1 MIKLSHISWNLAGLL
16 LPLLVAAITVPAL
29 LSSLGQERF
38 GLLALVWG
46 IVGYAG
52 SLDLGLGRALTQY
65 VATLPTEQWRLEVR
79 SVLKTTSA
87 LTFFSGLVFG
97 LLLCV
102 AASGNVQ
109 QWFNTTTVTAS
120 ELQTVILLVAF
131 VLPVQAMSATY
142 RGLCEASQ
150 RFKGINIMRILLG
163 VVTFAG
169 PGVALWFS
177 EKLILPVLFL
187 VIARVLALLVFRKLA
202 LRCLLDAATDA
213 HFDRTLARRL
223 FSFGGWVTVSG
234 ILSPIMLQADRFMIG
249 VLLSAAVVSL
259 YVIPYEVVVQSLVL
273 VGAVS
278 ATVFPAFSRMIS
290 SQPEL
295 LPAYFQLWLV
305 RVAVTML
312 LVAACLAVVL
322 PWLLPLWLGDKST
335 PQMAQVG
342 QVLCIG
348 VFANAVAAM
357 YYALIQ
363 AHGRADITAK
373 FHLIEL
379 PVFLLLLWSFVNL
392 IGPVG
397 AALAWSCRMLL
408 DLALLRN
415 FARKHYV

>member
-1 MIKLSHISWNLAGLL
+1 
-16 LPLLVAAITVPAL
+16 
-29 LSSLGQERF
+29 
-38 GLLALVWG
+38 
-46 IVGYAG
+46 
-52 SLDLGLGRALTQY
+52 
-65 VATLPTEQWRLEVR
+65 
-79 SVLKTTSA
+79 
-87 LTFFSGLVFG
+87 
-97 LLLCV
+97 
-102 AASGNVQ
+102 
-109 QWFNTTTVTAS
+109 
-120 ELQTVILLVAF
+120 
-131 VLPVQAMSATY
+131 
-142 RGLCEASQ
+142 
-150 RFKGINIMRILLG
+150 
-163 VVTFAG
+163 
-169 PGVALWFS
+169 
-177 EKLILPVLFL
+177 
-187 VIARVLALLVFRKLA
+187 
-202 LRCLLDAATDA
+202 
-213 HFDRTLARRL
+213 
-223 FSFGGWVTVSG
+223 
-234 ILSPIMLQADRFMIG
+234 MLQADRFMIG

>member
-16 LPLLVAAITVPAL
+16 LPLIVAAVTVPAL

-65 VATLPTEQWRLEVR
+65 VATLPTAQWRLEVR
-79 SVLKTTSA
+79 SVLKTTST
-87 LTFFSGLVFG
+87 LTFFSGFAFG
-97 LLLCV
+97 LLLSV
-102 AASGNVQ
+102 AATGNVH
-109 QWFNTTTVTAS
+109 QWFNTTTVTAE
-120 ELQTVILLVAF
+120 ELQTVVFLVAL

-150 RFKGINIMRILLG
+150 RFKGINIIRILLG

-169 PGVALWFS
+169 PGIALWFS
-177 EKLILPVLFL
+177 DQLILPVLFL
-187 VIARVLALLVFRKLA
+187 VIARVLALFVFRILA
-202 LRCLLDAATDA
+202 LRCLVDAATDA

-234 ILSPIMLQADRFMIG
+234 ILSPVMLQADRFTIG
-249 VLLSAAVVSL
+249 ALLSAAAVSA

-278 ATVFPAFSRMIS
+278 ATVFPAFSRMIA

-295 LPAYFQLWLV
+295 LAGFFKLWL
-305 RVAVTML
+305 RRIALGMLFVT
-312 LVAACLAVVL
+312 AALALFL
-322 PWLLPLWLGDKST
+322 PALLPLWLGEKST
-335 PQMAQVG
+335 AEMALIG
-342 QVLCIG
+342 QILCFG
-348 VFANAVAAM
+348 VFANALAAM

-363 AHGRADITAK
+363 AHGRADVTAK
-373 FHLIEL
+373 FHLLEL
-379 PVFLLLLWSFVNL
+379 PLFLISLFLLIHLL
-392 IGPVG
+392 GPAG
-397 AALAWSCRMLL
+397 AAMAWSSRMLL
-408 DLALLRN
+408 DLLLLHR
-415 FARKHYV
+415 FAGKHYV

>member
-16 LPLLVAAITVPAL
+16 LPLLIAATTVPAL

-65 VATLPTEQWRLEVR
+65 VATLPAEQWRLQVR

-87 LTFFSGLVFG
+87 LTFFSGLIFG
-97 LLLCV
+97 LLLYV
-102 AASGNVQ
+102 AASGGVQ
-109 QWFNTTTVTAS
+109 DWFNTSTVTEA
-120 ELQTVILLVAF
+120 ELNIVILLVAV

-150 RFKGINIMRILLG
+150 RFQGINIIRIMLG

-169 PGVALWFS
+169 PGIALLFS
-177 EKLILPVLFL
+177 EQLVLPVLFL
-187 VIARVLALLVFRKLA
+187 VIARVLALIVFRILA
-202 LRCLLDAATDA
+202 LRCLVDAEQTAY
-213 HFDRTLARRL
+213 FDHTIARRL

-234 ILSPIMLQADRFMIG
+234 VLSPVMLQADRFTIG
-249 VLLSAAVVSL
+249 ALLSAAAVSA

-278 ATVFPAFSRMIS
+278 ATVFPAFSRMIA

-295 LPAYFQLWLV
+295 LQDYFKLWYR
-305 RVAVTML
+305 RVAGLML
-312 LVAACLAVVL
+312 LVSITLAFIMPL
-322 PWLLPLWLGDKST
+322 LLPLWLGDKAT
-335 PQMAQVG
+335 PDMALIG
-342 QVLCIG
+342 QILCVG
-348 VFANAVAAM
+348 VFANALAAM

-363 AHGRADITAK
+363 AHGRADVTAK

-379 PVFLLLLWSFVNL
+379 PAFLILLFLMIHLFGAAGAAVAWSSRMWLDLLLLRSYA
-392 IGPVG
+392 G
-397 AALAWSCRMLL
+397 
-408 DLALLRN
+408 
-415 FARKHYV
+415 KHYV